1 MKLSIKPELH
11 KVAHTSDA
19 RASNLRYPST
29 YLQINHSLF
38 ITAIMSSTIP
48 KLNKSYHNI
57 HHPRILCLH
66 GGGTNAKIMK
76 IQCRALRAKLEA
88 SFRLVYV
95 EGPFVTHAGP
105 GISAVYNK
113 WAPFRNWMPGAIE
126 PDESSPGVASY
137 SGSSKVDARI
147 IASIDQAIQSAMDED
162 DRAGGTGPWVGFL
175 GFSRGAQ
182 TAASLLLRQQEQ
194 QKRGFASTNF
204 RFALLIAAP
213 APLINMNTSSEFQI
227 QSNDQLNI
235 PTVHVYGSRDSMLRD
250 FTHVLHDCCTPSST
264 QRYDWDADHQIP
276 LKTIDVDAIIQM
288 VMQVARET
296 GAIEDI

>member
-1 MKLSIKPELH
+1 
-11 KVAHTSDA
+11 
-19 RASNLRYPST
+19 
-29 YLQINHSLF
+29 
-38 ITAIMSSTIP
+38 MSSTTIP
-48 KLNKSYHNI
+48 KIPKPDPTI

-76 IQCRALRAKLEA
+76 IQCRALRAKLET

-95 EGPFVTHAGP
+95 EGPFITHAGP
-105 GISAVYNK
+105 GISGVYEK
-113 WAPFRNWMPGAIE
+113 WGPFRNWMPGAIE
-126 PDESSPGVASY
+126 PDESLPGVASY

-147 IASIDQAIQSAMDED
+147 IASIDQAIQSAMEED
-162 DRAGGTGPWVGFL
+162 DRAGGTGPWVGFM

-182 TAASLLLRQQEQ
+182 TAASLLLRQQER
-194 QKRGFASTNF
+194 QKRGLASTSTDF

-213 APLINMNTSSEFQI
+213 APLLNMNTSSEFQI
-227 QSNDQLNI
+227 GSTVQLNI

-250 FTHVLHDCCTPSST
+250 FTHVLYDCCTPTSA

-296 GAIEDI
+296 GAIGEL